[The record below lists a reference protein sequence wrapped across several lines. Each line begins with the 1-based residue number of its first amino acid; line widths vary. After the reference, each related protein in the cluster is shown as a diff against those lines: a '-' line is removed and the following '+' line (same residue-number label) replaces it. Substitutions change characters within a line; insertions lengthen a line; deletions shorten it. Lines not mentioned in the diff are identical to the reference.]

1 MYNIKTLN
9 NISSKGLERL
19 SSNLFAVD
27 EEGAQPDGILVR
39 SAAMQDMALPESLLG
54 IARAGAGVN
63 NIPVDKCSEA
73 GIVVFNTPGANAN
86 AVKELVLG
94 GLVLVG
100 IGAWFVLDWLRRLG
114 PAGEAEGENR
124 AATLWGC
131 VSLAAALAVNNA
143 GIGVAAGVSGIAPGW
158 AALANFL
165 VTLAALPLGR
175 ALGDKLAGRL
185 LGKYALPLSGALLVL
200 LGIWEAV
207 G

>member
-1 MYNIKTLN
+1 MLTETFDRSEEIIRPEMIYGKRKKLCDICIITFSQHVIEYALQKYDCKKV
-9 NISSKGLERL
+9 ISLESTGGSIPIYIMTYQEKEL
-19 SSNLFAVD
+19 ALYQSMI
-27 EEGAQPDGILVR
+27 GAP
-39 SAAMQDMALPESLLG
+39 A
-54 IARAGAGVN
+54 AGA
-63 NIPVDKCSEA
+63 CLAEA
-73 GIVVFNTPGANAN
+73 RCLTGASHYIMFGSCGCLHEEITAGKLIVPT
-86 AVKELVLG
+86 
-94 GLVLVG
+94 
-100 IGAWFVLDWLRRLG
+100 
-114 PAGEAEGENR
+114 
-124 AATLWGC
+124 C